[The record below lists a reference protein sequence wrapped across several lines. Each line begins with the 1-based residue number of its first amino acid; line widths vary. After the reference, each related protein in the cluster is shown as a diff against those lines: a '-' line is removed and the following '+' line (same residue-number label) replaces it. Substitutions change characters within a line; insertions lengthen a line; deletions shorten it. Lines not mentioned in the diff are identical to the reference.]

1 MQMEDREMG
10 FLTTHVLDTASGQP
24 AAGMTIELYKI
35 NGQDAILLKSVITN
49 SDGRVDGPILSQEQF
64 ETGVYELRFLAGD
77 YLRKTTKDLPD
88 PLFLDIIPIR
98 FGMADDK
105 AHYHVPLLV
114 SPFGFSTYRGS

>member
-1 MQMEDREMG
+1 MG

-64 ETGVYELRFLAGD
+64 EIGVYELRFLAGD

-88 PLFLDIIPIR
+88 PLFLDIIPVR